1 MTKLVG
7 RSGFGMGK
15 VDRKKRKK
23 GIRGEG
29 PRAKKVI
36 E

>member
-7 RSGFGMGK
+7 RSGFVMGK
-15 VDRKKRKK
+15 VDRKERKK
-23 GIRGEG
+23 GVRGEG
-29 PRAKKVI
+29 PRARKVI

>member
-7 RSGFGMGK
+7 RSGFGVGK
-15 VDRKKRKK
+15 VDRKERKK
-23 GIRGEG
+23 GVRGEG

>member
-7 RSGFGMGK
+7 RSGFGVGK
-15 VDRKKRKK
+15 GDRKERKN
-23 GIRGEG
+23 GVRGEG